1 MATPVLTRQT
11 PPAAPAGGPRPAR
24 RRGLT
29 ATPRAFYWMVVPAVT
44 LFALLHTV
52 PVLIGVFYSFT
63 DYAGFGS
70 WDFVGLGNFIALFQ
84 DDRVLKA
91 YGFTFGFAIVAT
103 VLTNL
108 ISLAIAVG
116 LNAKIALQSTFRGI
130 FFIPYV
136 LAILVVGYVFQY
148 FFANSLPVIASGI
161 PVLRDNI
168 LTNPDWA
175 WLAIVV
181 LAVWQSCAF
190 AIVLYLAGLQTI
202 PAELYEASALDGAR
216 PWRQFRSITFP
227 MISAFFTIN
236 MVLSLKGFLQTFDH
250 VVALT
255 NGGPG
260 TSTESITLLIF
271 RGGFQG
277 GEFAYQSANAVI
289 FVIVIMLVSFLQFRV
304 LQRKEADF

>member
-1 MATPVLTRQT
+1 
-11 PPAAPAGGPRPAR
+11 
-24 RRGLT
+24 
-29 ATPRAFYWMVVPAVT
+29 MVVPAVT
-44 LFALLHTV
+44 VFALLHTV
-52 PVLIGVFYSFT
+52 PVLIGVFFSFT
-63 DYAGFGS
+63 NYAGFGS
-70 WDFVGLGNFIALFQ
+70 WSFVGFGNFIALFQ

-103 VLTNL
+103 ILTNV
-108 ISLAIAVG
+108 ISLAVAVG
-116 LNAKIALQSTFRGI
+116 LNAKIAFQSTFRGI

-148 FFANSLPVIASGI
+148 FFANSLPRILSGV

-175 WLAIVV
+175 WTAIVA

-190 AIVLYLAGLQTI
+190 AIILYLAGLQTI
-202 PAELYEASALDGAR
+202 PQELYEASAIDGATPR
-216 PWRQFRSITFP
+216 RQFRSITFP

-250 VVALT
+250 IIALT
-255 NGGPG
+255 AGGPG

-277 GEFAYQSANAVI
+277 GEFAYQSANAVL

>member
-1 MATPVLTRQT
+1 M
-11 PPAAPAGGPRPAR
+11 
-24 RRGLT
+24 
-29 ATPRAFYWMVVPAVT
+29 
-44 LFALLHTV
+44 
-52 PVLIGVFYSFT
+52 
-63 DYAGFGS
+63 
-70 WDFVGLGNFIALFQ
+70 
-84 DDRVLKA
+84 
-91 YGFTFGFAIVAT
+91 
-103 VLTNL
+103 
-108 ISLAIAVG
+108 
-116 LNAKIALQSTFRGI
+116 
-130 FFIPYV
+130 
-136 LAILVVGYVFQY
+136 FQY

-168 LTNPDWA
+168 LTNPNRA

-202 PAELYEASALDGAR
+202 PAELYDASALEGAR

-260 TSTESITLLIF
+260 TSAESITLLIF

-277 GEFAYQSANAVI
+277 GEFAYPSANAVI

>member
-1 MATPVLTRQT
+1 
-11 PPAAPAGGPRPAR
+11 
-24 RRGLT
+24 
-29 ATPRAFYWMVVPAVT
+29 
-44 LFALLHTV
+44 
-52 PVLIGVFYSFT
+52 
-63 DYAGFGS
+63 
-70 WDFVGLGNFIALFQ
+70 VGLGNFIALFQ

-91 YGFTFGFAIVAT
+91 YGFTFGFALVAT

-136 LAILVVGYVFQY
+136 LAVLVVGYVFQY

-175 WLAIVV
+175 WLAIVM

>member
-1 MATPVLTRQT
+1 
-11 PPAAPAGGPRPAR
+11 
-24 RRGLT
+24 
-29 ATPRAFYWMVVPAVT
+29 MVVPAVAV
-44 LFALLHTV
+44 FELLHTV
-52 PVLIGVFYSFT
+52 PVLIGIFFSFT
-63 DYAGFGS
+63 NYAGFGS
-70 WDFVGLGNFIALFQ
+70 WDFVGFGNFIALCQ

-103 VLTNL
+103 ILTNV

-116 LNAKIALQSTFRGI
+116 LNAKIAFQSTFRGV

-148 FFANSLPVIASGI
+148 FFANSLPRILSGV
-161 PVLRDNI
+161 PVFRDNI

-175 WLAIVV
+175 WTAIVA
-181 LAVWQSCAF
+181 LAVWQACAF
-190 AIVLYLAGLQTI
+190 AIILYLAGLQTI
-202 PAELYEASALDGAR
+202 PQELYEASAIDGATPR
-216 PWRQFRSITFP
+216 RQFRSITFP

-250 VVALT
+250 IVALT
-255 NGGPG
+255 AGGPG

-277 GEFAYQSANAVI
+277 GEFAYQSANAVL
-289 FVIVIMLVSFLQFRV
+289 FVVVIMLVSFLQFRV

>member
-1 MATPVLTRQT
+1 MVAPVVAR
-11 PPAAPAGGPRPAR
+11 PSAGTAPAR
-24 RRGLT
+24 RRLLG
-29 ATPRAFYWMVVPAVT
+29 ATPRTYYWMVVPAIV

-52 PVLIGVFYSFT
+52 PVLIGVFFSLT
-63 DYAGFGS
+63 NYAGFGT
-70 WDFVGLGNFIALFQ
+70 WDFIGFGNFVALFQ

-103 VLTNL
+103 ILTNA

-116 LNAKIALQSTFRGI
+116 LNAKIAFQSTFRGV
-130 FFIPYV
+130 FFVPYV
-136 LAILVVGYVFQY
+136 LAVLVVGYVFQY
-148 FFANSLPVIASGI
+148 LFANSLPEIAAGI

-175 WLAIVV
+175 WFAIVV
-181 LAVWQSCAF
+181 LAVWQACAF

-202 PAELYEASALDGAR
+202 PQELYEAAAIDGAR
-216 PWRQFRSITFP
+216 AWRQFRSVTFP
-227 MISAFFTIN
+227 MIGAFFTIN
-236 MVLSLKGFLQTFDH
+236 MVLSLKGFLQVFDH

-255 NGGPG
+255 AGGPG
-260 TSTESITLLIF
+260 TSTESITLLIY

-277 GEFAYQSANAVI
+277 SEFGYQSANAVI
-289 FVIVIMLVSFLQFRV
+289 FVIVIMVVSFVQFRV